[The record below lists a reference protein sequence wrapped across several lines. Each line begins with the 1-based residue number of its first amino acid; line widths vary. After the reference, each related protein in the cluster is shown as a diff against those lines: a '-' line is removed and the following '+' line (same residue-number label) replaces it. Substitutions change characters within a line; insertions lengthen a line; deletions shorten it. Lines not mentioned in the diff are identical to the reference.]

1 MAKVMEMV
9 ALTLMPMSCAAALSS
24 EQARMA
30 LPILVFPVNQ
40 VSPSM
45 MTTQA
50 ATVTMAAMVIF
61 SSPPK
66 NSMGLA
72 EKKEGNILMLE
83 VHSSWAPF
91 WRK

>member
-1 MAKVMEMV
+1 
-9 ALTLMPMSCAAALSS
+9 
-24 EQARMA
+24 
-30 LPILVFPVNQ
+30 
-40 VSPSM
+40 M

-66 NSMGLA
+66 SSMGLA

>member
-1 MAKVMEMV
+1 MIKPERTAGVRQ
-9 ALTLMPMSCAAALSS
+9 SS
-24 EQARMA
+24 PFCIF
-30 LPILVFPVNQ
+30 LPPT
-40 VSPSM
+40 PE
-45 MTTQA
+45 
-50 ATVTMAAMVIF
+50 MAAMVIF